1 MTGMQIQKNE
11 MLQLKPRKYPLF
23 QMKKKK
29 TQMT

>member
-23 QMKKKK
+23 QMKKTKLK
-29 TQMT
+29 

>member
-23 QMKKKK
+23 QMKKKPK
-29 TQMT
+29 MT